1 MRSHPTTVR
10 SPLALALVA
19 AFASACATARPPAP
33 APAAPPAPPVVVTS
47 PQPVQAE
54 ALAGA
59 GNAALRA
66 SVVSVRVT
74 GQDWNWR
81 TPWEKQ
87 APWTR
92 TVTGLVVP
100 GKRILATSTAFG
112 NPLLVEAQKLG
123 SEARSVARVEL
134 VDHEGPLALI
144 AVDDPAFWEG
154 LEPLPLETRA
164 SAEGTVLILRWQRT
178 GLLDAYPGTLRQVR
192 SGRHGL
198 SQTSVL
204 TVDVASSAEG
214 LGESEVVVSKG
225 KVAGLVTGRSGD
237 AYSAIA
243 APVLGQFLEE
253 AKSNEWR
260 SFARAGLA
268 WQDLTNPALRESL
281 GLSPGE
287 TGIRL
292 TRVLPHG
299 SAGGVLKPGD
309 VLLELG
315 GAKLD
320 PTGYYEHPL
329 YGRML
334 FPLLFTDGRH
344 PGDAMPVKVLR
355 EGKRLDLT
363 LTLKAMRPEQ
373 DRVPPYVFGRGPDY
387 LIVGGLVFEEL
398 TRPYLASWGD
408 WTRRA
413 PPRLLVAIDR
423 DPQEETATGTR
434 RLVLLSSVLPDTANL
449 GYQELRDLIVERVN
463 GRPVA
468 SLQDLR
474 QAFATPISGFH
485 VVEFLAGQ
493 SAVKIVLDAV
503 GSRGLAAA
511 AAAGLR
517 RRAAR
522 LRAAR
527 AGAKPVS
534 MKLSER
540 LARLGTETAFEVLV
554 RARAL
559 EAKGRS
565 VIHLEIGEPD
575 FDTPAHVV
583 EAGIAAL
590 KAGATHYGPAA
601 GLPELR
607 QAVAEDSTAR
617 RGVKATPEM
626 VVVTP
631 GGKPIMFY
639 LILAL
644 VDPGDEVLYPNPGFP
659 IYESMIR
666 YIGGVPVPVRLLAEK
681 GHQLDVEQLIGKIT
695 PRTRLIVLN
704 YPHNPTGGIIP
715 EAGLRAIA
723 DAAVRAGI
731 PVLSD
736 EIYSQILYDGKHVS
750 IAAMPGMESLA
761 IVLDGFSKTYAMT
774 GWRLGYG
781 IMPAPLAQVVAKL
794 QTNAVSCTASF
805 TQLAGVQALKGDH
818 APIDAMVA
826 EFRKRRD
833 AIVDGLRQVPGI
845 KCARPQGAFYVFPD
859 ITATGYSAKAL
870 ADRLLDEAG
879 VACLSGTA
887 FGEWGEG
894 HLRFSYAS
902 SLENIQEALRRIKT
916 CLAK

>member
-19 AFASACATARPPAP
+19 AFASACATARQPAP

-154 LEPLPLETRA
+154 LEPLPLEKRA

-268 WQDLTNPALRESL
+268 WQDLTNPVLRESL

-320 PTGYYEHPL
+320 PTGYFDHPL

-344 PGDAMPVKVLR
+344 PGDSMPVKVLR
-355 EGKRLDLT
+355 DGKRLDLT
-363 LTLKAMRPEQ
+363 LTLRAMRPEQ
-373 DRVPPYVFGRGPDY
+373 DKVPPYVFGRGPDY

-423 DPQEETATGTR
+423 GEDEEAGAGPR
-434 RLVLLSSVLPDTANL
+434 RIVLLSSVLPDTANL
-449 GYQELRDLIVERVN
+449 GYQELRDVIVERVN
-463 GRPVA
+463 GRPIA
-468 SLQDLR
+468 NLQDLR
-474 QAFATPISGFH
+474 QAFATPVNGFH
-485 VVEFLAGQ
+485 VVDFLAGQ
-493 SAVKIVLDAV
+493 GAVRIVLDA
-503 GSRGLAAA
+503 SEAAA
-511 AAAGLR
+511 SR
-517 RRAAR
+517 QR
-522 LRAAR
+522 LQQAY
-527 AGAKPVS
+527 GV
-534 MKLSER
+534 ER
-540 LARLGTETAFEVLV
+540 LD
-554 RARAL
+554 
-559 EAKGRS
+559 S
-565 VIHLEIGEPD
+565 EPRE
-575 FDTPAHVV
+575 PA
-583 EAGIAAL
+583 
-590 KAGATHYGPAA
+590 
-601 GLPELR
+601 
-607 QAVAEDSTAR
+607 QS
-617 RGVKATPEM
+617 
-626 VVVTP
+626 
-631 GGKPIMFY
+631 
-639 LILAL
+639 
-644 VDPGDEVLYPNPGFP
+644 
-659 IYESMIR
+659 
-666 YIGGVPVPVRLLAEK
+666 
-681 GHQLDVEQLIGKIT
+681 
-695 PRTRLIVLN
+695 
-704 YPHNPTGGIIP
+704 
-715 EAGLRAIA
+715 
-723 DAAVRAGI
+723 
-731 PVLSD
+731 LS
-736 EIYSQILYDGKHVS
+736 
-750 IAAMPGMESLA
+750 
-761 IVLDGFSKTYAMT
+761 
-774 GWRLGYG
+774 R
-781 IMPAPLAQVVAKL
+781 
-794 QTNAVSCTASF
+794 
-805 TQLAGVQALKGDH
+805 
-818 APIDAMVA
+818 
-826 EFRKRRD
+826 
-833 AIVDGLRQVPGI
+833 
-845 KCARPQGAFYVFPD
+845 
-859 ITATGYSAKAL
+859 
-870 ADRLLDEAG
+870 
-879 VACLSGTA
+879 
-887 FGEWGEG
+887 
-894 HLRFSYAS
+894 
-902 SLENIQEALRRIKT
+902 
-916 CLAK
+916 